1 MASISIQ
8 QQSSS
13 SLNDFTI
20 GLMLGR
26 GSFGSVYSCVR
37 KQTSK
42 KYVIKQIN
50 VQILSSEEQRDAVKE
65 VRLMAS
71 LNHQNIVHYYDSFI
85 DGKLLNIVM
94 GLCDGGDLQEF
105 LKKRNKQNKIKE
117 PLVWHLFIQICKGMA
132 YMHSKRILHRDL
144 KTANIFLS
152 NTNDP
157 KRPKV
162 KIGDLGVARVL
173 DNSSSFAQTMV
184 GTPYYLSPELCE
196 DKPYN
201 NKSDVWALGC
211 VLYEMCSLTHPFE
224 ANNQGA
230 LILKIVRGKYP
241 SLSTDEYSGALR
253 HLVTCLLSR
262 SPMRRP
268 TVQQVLDLE
277 VVRSWAA
284 RLRLDLPN
292 APTRS
297 KSKSKASSREHSP
310 RSSGERSPRLQ
321 SDSATASTSTV
332 ATTTTTTTATAA
344 SATNQNQHRRPPR
357 RIKRNRDTNTRRR
370 VPIRKNV
377 NSIRGTRVRQ
387 RGGQRVISSN
397 TNNRTNIMRSSLNRT
412 QLGASATLKGKSV
425 VGTKET
431 DAVSIGNSKGNLSH
445 HSNNQSSNGAPPGLS
460 KQNKTSVVS
469 RPTLAQLHARMSSRA
484 MSLQLQEEG
493 KSSSNNNKEETEE
506 SGDYNSSNT
515 TAEEEDEEDEE
526 DEEESEEEDKFVPL
540 FVSHVDVL
548 WRIDSFD
555 RVKDSTDDTDTC
567 SRKVV
572 ESKMTSSSIAIE
584 KRIQDEKEEM
594 QQPEELLNDM
604 LDRED
609 ELKTKIG
616 ERLQECVESF
626 GDEVAVVTIL
636 STLSTQND
644 EEDEED
650 DAEENDKQYEG
661 KNNGRQSP
669 PTMAFIERL
678 ELVQNLLVKPD
689 SSAEIVT
696 NALMSVIRLA
706 SLRAELDALEMAV
719 REVTE

>member
-13 SLNDFTI
+13 SLDDFTI

-310 RSSGERSPRLQ
+310 RTSGERSPRLQ

-506 SGDYNSSNT
+506 PGDYNSSTT
-515 TAEEEDEEDEE
+515 TAEEEEEEEDEEDE
-526 DEEESEEEDKFVPL
+526 KFVPL

-584 KRIQDEKEEM
+584 KRTQAETEEM

>member
-310 RSSGERSPRLQ
+310 RTSGERSPRLQ

-493 KSSSNNNKEETEE
+493 KSSSNNNEEEMEE
-506 SGDYNSSNT
+506 PGDYNSSTT
-515 TAEEEDEEDEE
+515 TAEEEEEEE
-526 DEEESEEEDKFVPL
+526 DEEESEEDEKFVPL

-584 KRIQDEKEEM
+584 KRTQAETEEM

>member
-310 RSSGERSPRLQ
+310 RTSGERSPRLQ

-493 KSSSNNNKEETEE
+493 KSSSNNNEEEMEE
-506 SGDYNSSNT
+506 PGDYNSSTT
-515 TAEEEDEEDEE
+515 TAEEEEEEE

-584 KRIQDEKEEM
+584 KRTQAETEEM

>member
-310 RSSGERSPRLQ
+310 RTSGERSPRLQ

-493 KSSSNNNKEETEE
+493 KSSSNNNEEEM
-506 SGDYNSSNT
+506 
-515 TAEEEDEEDEE
+515 EEDEDED

>member
-13 SLNDFTI
+13 SLDDFTI

-310 RSSGERSPRLQ
+310 RTSGERSPRLQ

-506 SGDYNSSNT
+506 PGDYNSSTT
-515 TAEEEDEEDEE
+515 TAEEEEDDDEEDEE
-526 DEEESEEEDKFVPL
+526 DEKFVPL